1 MKKYPPSPKKATA
14 QTVASNNI
22 IAYGIFRFHEG
33 MSICR
38 FHELSHSCASLLLRN
53 GVQMKEIQAWLGHSD
68 YGTTA
73 NLYAHL
79 DLQDSMLHS
88 ASALSGRLFGQEPP
102 SGEPSPASDVEEQAD
117 PTPKKT

>member
-38 FHELSHSCASLLLRN
+38 FHELSHPYVKHTTKNISLQKQKAQTTN
-53 GVQMKEIQAWLGHSD
+53 SD
-68 YGTTA
+68 LIVWTFCF
-73 NLYAHL
+73 LYC
-79 DLQDSMLHS
+79 
-88 ASALSGRLFGQEPP
+88 
-102 SGEPSPASDVEEQAD
+102 
-117 PTPKKT
+117 TY